1 MSDST
6 FYRRPLPDALVPF
19 SSADGRALFRE
30 ALALGGMEGWF
41 PLAEH
46 FHTQSEPAFCA
57 LGSLVVVLNALSI
70 DPARPWK
77 GPWRW
82 YAEDLLDCCDPL
94 DQVRA
99 RGLTLPRFACLARC
113 NGVTADLKHAA
124 DHGVDTFR
132 RDVAAAGAGGPPV
145 ITSFGRRPLGQ
156 TGDGH
161 YSPVG
166 GWHPEK
172 DLVLVLDVARFKYP
186 PFWVPLATLHAAM
199 LPHDPDT
206 GLSRGWVV
214 VARDGTRDGQAYRI
228 ACENPGWRAA
238 VGRLRDT
245 LPALIAG
252 ARPASATELV
262 GILAAGVP
270 AEVRGLVVAREGAPE
285 EVVAGLRASP
295 LAARAGDD
303 AAHLVLLALAAP
315 DAAWGPLDARVL
327 TELTTHRE
335 ALPDAA
341 RAEVARLRAQLNA
354 LASL

>member
-1 MSDST
+1 MSDPS

-19 SSADGRALFRE
+19 SSPDGRALFRE
-30 ALALGGMEGWF
+30 ALALGGMEGYF

-70 DPARPWK
+70 DPSRPWK

-94 DQVRA
+94 DQVRV
-99 RGLTLPRFACLARC
+99 RGLTLPRFTCLARC
-113 NGVTADLKHAA
+113 NGVTADLKYAA
-124 DHGVDTFR
+124 EHDVEAFR
-132 RDVAAAGAGGPPV
+132 SDVAAAGAGGPAV
-145 ITSFGRRPLGQ
+145 IVSFGRAALGQ

-166 GWHPEK
+166 GFHPEK

-206 GLSRGWVV
+206 GRSRGWVV

-238 VGRLRDT
+238 VDRLRET
-245 LPALIAG
+245 LPAAIER

-262 GILAAGVP
+262 AVLAEGVP

-285 EVVAGLRASP
+285 DVIAGLHASP
-295 LAARAGDD
+295 LAAGADAGLIL
-303 AAHLVLLALAAP
+303 LVLAAP
-315 DAAWGPLDARVL
+315 DVAWGGLDARVL
-327 TELTTHRE
+327 AELGTYRE

-341 RAEVARLRAQLNA
+341 RAEVARLRAQLHA